1 MIAKYSSD
9 CHGKRDLIFVVDAS
23 GSIRDNCDNTLRCYD
38 EVKVFISDLVSS
50 FDIGRDETRVGLVT
64 FSNQAQIRFVL
75 NDHLKKEDLLSAI
88 GSIPFGGGR
97 TNMPAALQRVK
108 NELMS
113 EAGGNRADVDDTII
127 LITDGKSTEEF
138 GDPVPNANDIKNAQ
152 SKPTII
158 TVGVTQMI
166 DEIQLNRI
174 ASDSQS
180 SQFETTYTVE
190 SFDELAQL
198 GELIKND
205 CVGGTKTGSHLLHSR
220 NDKIN

>member
-1 MIAKYSSD
+1 MCKIKMATLFSD
-9 CHGKRDLIFVVDAS
+9 CKDKRDIIFVVDAS
-23 GSIRDNCDNTLRCYD
+23 GSIRDNCDDTLQCYD
-38 EVKVFISDLVSS
+38 QVKDFMKALVNKLT
-50 FDIGRDETRVGLVT
+50 IGGDETRVGLVT
-64 FSNQAQIRFVL
+64 FSNQAQKRFDL

-138 GDPVPNANDIKNAQ
+138 GDPVANADDIKNDK
-152 SKPTII
+152 SEPTII
-158 TVGVTQMI
+158 TVGVTQLI

-174 ASDSQS
+174 ASDSNS
-180 SQFETTYTVE
+180 NFDTTYTVE
-190 SFDELAQL
+190 SFSDLEVL
-198 GELIKND
+198 GETLAICK
-205 CVGGTKTGSHLLHSR
+205 K
-220 NDKIN
+220 